1 MKKLFIIAL
10 AAVAAISC
18 ANKPGYTV
26 TVNLEDDSFKSVIFT
41 NNAKENPIADTVAVE
56 NKKAVFKGEI
66 ATFDVFSILGVKEGE
81 DPKPLKRNIFIENAN
96 YTITIPADL
105 ENDNNKVKVETNS
118 PIQNQ
123 YDSLN
128 TALEEIYK
136 EVDMN
141 QLQKDYMEGDET
153 VKAQIMEKVQ
163 ELGKKSEEVMNNF
176 LGANPTSAIALFNA
190 ANEIRYLSADS
201 ARKIVDKFAEAT
213 EYAENRFYK
222 AMTETLAKMEV
233 VAVGKTAP
241 DFTLNDPDGNPVT
254 FSEFYKKNKVTM
266 VDFWASW
273 CGPCRR
279 FNPILTKIYA
289 KYSKKGFGILGV
301 SLDKEKENWLKAI
314 KDDKLVW
321 KHVSDL
327 QYWDCAAAKLFNI
340 SYIPQSYFVDAEGK
354 ILLAAPG
361 EEEIEKFLEEYLK

>member
-1 MKKLFIIAL
+1 MKKLFIMAL

-26 TVNLEDDSFKSVIFT
+26 TVNLEDESFKSIILT

-56 NKKAVFKGEI
+56 NKKAVFTGEI

-81 DPKPLKRNIFIENAN
+81 DPKPLKRNIFLENAN

-105 ENDNNKVKVETNS
+105 ENDKVKVECNS

-128 TALEEIYK
+128 TLMENIYK
-136 EVDMN
+136 DVDMN
-141 QLQKDYMEGDET
+141 QLQKEYMEGDAET
-153 VKAQIMEKVQ
+153 KEKIMAQVE
-163 ELGKKSEEVMNNF
+163 ELGEKADNIMKNYFNQ
-176 LGANPTSAIALFNA
+176 NPTSAIALFNA
-190 ANEIRYLSADS
+190 ASEIRYVSADS
-201 ARKIVDKFAEAT
+201 ARKILDKFAEAP

-222 AMTETLAKMEV
+222 AMTETVAKMES

-279 FNPILTKIYA
+279 FNPTLTKIYA
-289 KYSKKGFGILGV
+289 KFSKKGLGILGV
-301 SLDKEKENWLKAI
+301 SLDRDKDNWLKAI

-321 KHVSDL
+321 SHVSDL

-340 SYIPQSYFVDAEGK
+340 SYIPQSYFVDSEGK
-354 ILLAAPG
+354 ILLAAPK
-361 EEEIEKFLEEYLK
+361 EEEIEAFLADYLK

>member
-1 MKKLFIIAL
+1 MKKLFIMAL

-26 TVNLEDDSFKSVIFT
+26 TVNLEDDSFKSIILT
-41 NNAKENPIADTVAVE
+41 NNAKENPIADTVTVE
-56 NKKAVFKGEI
+56 NKKAVFTGEI

-81 DPKPLKRNIFIENAN
+81 DPKPLKRNIFLENAN
-96 YTITIPADL
+96 YTITVPADL
-105 ENDNNKVKVETNS
+105 ENDKVKVECNS

-123 YDSLN
+123 SDSLDKVAN
-128 TALEEIYK
+128 EFYK
-136 EVDMN
+136 DVDMN
-141 QLQKDYMEGDET
+141 QLQKEYMEGDAET
-153 VKAQIMEKVQ
+153 KERIMNQVQAITEKAQDAI
-163 ELGKKSEEVMNNF
+163 NNF
-176 LGANPTSAIALFNA
+176 MNQNPTSAIALYNA
-190 ANEIRYLSADS
+190 ASEINYLSADS
-201 ARKIVDKFAEAT
+201 ARKIVDKFAEAP

-222 AMTETLAKMEV
+222 AMTEALAKKEA

-279 FNPILTKIYA
+279 FNPTLTKIYA
-289 KYSKKGFGILGV
+289 KYSKKGLGILGV
-301 SLDKEKENWLKAI
+301 SLDRDKDNWLKAI

-321 KHVSDL
+321 SHVSDL

-340 SYIPQSYFVDAEGK
+340 SYIPQSYFVDSEGK
-354 ILLAAPG
+354 ILLAAPK
-361 EEEIEKFLEEYLK
+361 EEEIEAFLADYLK